1 MKSDSVVELR
11 RLLSTFS
18 ENLAAIDK
26 FDIDL
31 WDFTKFNLLLE
42 KLDSTLKTR
51 FELKFCD
58 KDIPTFQDLC
68 DFLEQNCKALENSL
82 VTSRGITPTKRLDV
96 SKRVSTDTRR
106 PTSMIATSTPPSAD
120 VSCTSKCLYY
130 HPLTECDSFLSLEPP
145 QRHVFIKQHR
155 LCFNCFARSHGV
167 GRCPSKINCRVCG
180 KRHHTLVHFGN
191 ATTPSPSNETPPAPG
206 NQEGTIPS
214 PVTMMTNLSSQ
225 KVVLFATCLVSVS
238 DKSGRL
244 VTYRALLDSASQASF
259 VTDSF
264 AKKLEL
270 PRSLSP
276 TPIQALNQMSTSALG
291 KVALSVT
298 PSQRKSPALHIE
310 ALVIPSICDK
320 VPYHVIDKQNL
331 KHLRSLPLADPHF
344 CEPNEIDVLL
354 GAEVYGDICLP
365 GFRKGQN
372 GGPGAFRTIFG
383 WVVLG
388 KVNFLE
394 PSSPFSFY
402 TTVSTAVDVSL
413 KRFWELESVP
423 SKTFMSPEGKLC
435 EEIFLSTHS
444 RAPSGRYVVSL
455 PFKDKHPSLGESY
468 PQALRRFQLLEARLA
483 KNPTLRLDYNE
494 FLRDY

>member
-1 MKSDSVVELR
+1 MD
-11 RLLSTFS
+11 
-18 ENLAAIDK
+18 
-26 FDIDL
+26 
-31 WDFTKFNLLLE
+31 
-42 KLDSTLKTR
+42 
-51 FELKFCD
+51 
-58 KDIPTFQDLC
+58 
-68 DFLEQNCKALENSL
+68 
-82 VTSRGITPTKRLDV
+82 
-96 SKRVSTDTRR
+96 
-106 PTSMIATSTPPSAD
+106 
-120 VSCTSKCLYY
+120 Y
-130 HPLTECDSFLSLEPP
+130 HPLTKCDPFLSLEPP

-191 ATTPSPSNETPPAPG
+191 ATTPSPSNEAPLAPG

-214 PVTMMTNLSSQ
+214 PVTMMTNLSCQ
-225 KVVLFATCLVSVS
+225 KVVLFVTCLVSVS

-244 VTYRALLDSASQASF
+244 VTCRALLDSSSQASF

-276 TPIQALNQMSTSALG
+276 TPIQALNQMLTSALG
-291 KVALSVT
+291 KVALGVT

-320 VPYHVIDKQNL
+320 VPYQVIDKQNL

-344 CEPNEIDVLL
+344 CKPNEIDVLL

-372 GGPGAFRTIFG
+372 GGPCAFRTIFG

-388 KVNFLE
+388 KVNSLE
-394 PSSPFSFY
+394 PSSLFSFY

-423 SKTFMSPEGKLC
+423 SKTFMSPEDKLC
-435 EEIFLSTHS
+435 
-444 RAPSGRYVVSL
+444 RYVVSL
-455 PFKDKHPSLGESY
+455 PFKEKHPSLGESY
-468 PQALRRFQLLEARLA
+468 LQALRRFQLLEARLA
-483 KNPTLRLDYNE
+483 KNPTLRLAYNE
-494 FLRDY
+494 FLRDYWEQGHMALVSDLPPSPQGYYIPHHAVWKPHSEPLELRVVFDASAKTSNGRSLNDLLFTGPKLQSDIGGI